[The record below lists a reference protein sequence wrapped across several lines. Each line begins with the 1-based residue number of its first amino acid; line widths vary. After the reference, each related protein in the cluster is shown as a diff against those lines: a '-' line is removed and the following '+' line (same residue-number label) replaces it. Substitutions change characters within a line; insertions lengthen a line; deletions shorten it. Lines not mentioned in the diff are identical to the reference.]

1 MPMFRN
7 VGPRTTIAPGAMH
20 FWEYWFGAGAE
31 VGVTLATPNMLTP
44 QINLE
49 MVTFEHGAVQR
60 PGAPEAGTRIHY
72 TVRVRNNGPVAM
84 DYNLNV
90 GYLA

>member
-1 MPMFRN
+1 MPLFRD
-7 VGPRTTIAPGAMH
+7 VGPRTTIAPGATH
-20 FWEYWFGAGAE
+20 FWEYWFGVGAE

-60 PGAPEAGTRIHY
+60 QGPDEGGTRIHY